1 LLLAAAINPKD
12 EYNLHTLV
20 VCAVSTLFQ

>member
-1 LLLAAAINPKD
+1 LSLAAAISPKV

-20 VCAVSTLFQ
+20 LLLIRFSN